1 MRPKNQRFF
10 SNQYSEIQIIWL
22 KCICIGVGWISCY
35 FGKLCTKLGAKMWE
49 NRAIFQFF
57 ALWLW
62 PILSVGWPILPA
74 AVTDI
79 IGRYIGIGRSLHEIL
94 PLVRFIDETGQFVII
109 NQSLYIPLI
118 LSTAFLLIS
127 FYMWL
132 TSFSMKSK
140 LSMNEHLLSLL

>member
-1 MRPKNQRFF
+1 M
-10 SNQYSEIQIIWL
+10 
-22 KCICIGVGWISCY
+22 
-35 FGKLCTKLGAKMWE
+35 
-49 NRAIFQFF
+49 
-57 ALWLW
+57 
-62 PILSVGWPILPA
+62 GWPILPA

-127 FYMWL
+127 FYM
-132 TSFSMKSK
+132 
-140 LSMNEHLLSLL
+140 